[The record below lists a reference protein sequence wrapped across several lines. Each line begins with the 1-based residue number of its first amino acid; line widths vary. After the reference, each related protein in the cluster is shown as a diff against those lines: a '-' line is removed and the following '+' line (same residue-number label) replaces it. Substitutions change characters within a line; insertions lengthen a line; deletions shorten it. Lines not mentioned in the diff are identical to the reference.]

1 MGYEIDMNAIKKAQ
15 KMAAKADAAM
25 KRLEAQDE
33 ADRKREQARAK
44 RAEEKAKKAAEARRK
59 AEEKRSLKE
68 MKEAKAK
75 ALKIYAA
82 EEKRKAKAFQKFVEK
97 IGKEMK
103 AAEKAQKAAEAKR
116 KAEEKRSLKE
126 MKEAKAKALKIAAA
140 EEKRKTKAFENFLK
154 TIKKQSK
161 AMEQRSAAKKLVAK
175 KAVQPQKKQINF
187 AGLQQQVKPR
197 VQTATRTAAAPSF
210 AQQMVKLMN
219 ARMVK
224 NGYPKVEPDEMKKF
238 ITMHKSRGQ
247 IVTMDKDRYLRIYRE
262 LKFAKS
268 TLKNNAMKKNA
279 VNYVKTVQ
287 SRGMGAF

>member
-25 KRLEAQDE
+25 KRLEAEDAAE
-33 ADRKREQARAK
+33 RKREQARAK

-82 EEKRKAKAFQKFVEK
+82 EEKRKAKAFEKFVEK
-97 IGKEMK
+97 IGKER
-103 AAEKAQKAAEAKR
+103 KAAEAKR

-161 AMEQRSAAKKLVAK
+161 AMEQRSAAKKPAAK

-187 AGLQQQVKPR
+187 VGLQQQVKPR

-247 IVTMDKDRYLRIYRE
+247 IVTMDKDRYLRIDRE

-268 TLKNNAMKKNA
+268 TLKNNEMKKNA
-279 VNYVKTVQ
+279 MNYVKTVQ

>member
-44 RAEEKAKKAAEARRK
+44 RADEKAKKAAEARRK

-82 EEKRKAKAFQKFVEK
+82 EEKRKAKAFEKFVEK
-97 IGKEMK
+97 IGKER
-103 AAEKAQKAAEAKR
+103 KAAEAKR

-161 AMEQRSAAKKLVAK
+161 AMEQRSAAKK
-175 KAVQPQKKQINF
+175 AVQPQKKQINF
-187 AGLQQQVKPR
+187 VGLQQQVKPR

-247 IVTMDKDRYLRIYRE
+247 IVTMDKDRYLRIDRE

-268 TLKNNAMKKNA
+268 TLKNNEMKKNA

-287 SRGMGAF
+287 SRGM

>member
-25 KRLEAQDE
+25 KRLEAEEE
-33 ADRKREQARAK
+33 AERKREQARAK
-44 RAEEKAKKAAEARRK
+44 RADEKAKKAAEAKRK

-140 EEKRKTKAFENFLK
+140 EEKRKTKAFEKFME

-161 AMEQRSAAKKLVAK
+161 TMGHKSVAK

-224 NGYPKVEPDEMKKF
+224 NGYPKVEPEEMKKF
-238 ITMHKSRGQ
+238 ITMHKSKGQ
-247 IVTMDKDRYLRIYRE
+247 IVTMDQDRYVRIDRE

-268 TLKNNAMKKNA
+268 TLKNNAMQKNA
-279 VNYVKTVQ
+279 MNYVKTVQ